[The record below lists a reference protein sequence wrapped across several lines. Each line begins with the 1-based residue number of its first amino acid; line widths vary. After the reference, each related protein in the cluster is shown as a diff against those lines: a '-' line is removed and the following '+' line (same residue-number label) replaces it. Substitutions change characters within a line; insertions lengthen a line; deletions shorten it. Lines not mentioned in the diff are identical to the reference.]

1 MVIDSDK
8 EEMWRRYKE
17 KIQEI
22 YYEIKRIEQSST
34 ISREEVL
41 LLIKDISI
49 DEINKC
55 MYGIIDSSF
64 KLREIREG
72 GIGYEQQ

>member
-55 MYGIIDSSF
+55 MYGI
-64 KLREIREG
+64 LE
-72 GIGYEQQ
+72 